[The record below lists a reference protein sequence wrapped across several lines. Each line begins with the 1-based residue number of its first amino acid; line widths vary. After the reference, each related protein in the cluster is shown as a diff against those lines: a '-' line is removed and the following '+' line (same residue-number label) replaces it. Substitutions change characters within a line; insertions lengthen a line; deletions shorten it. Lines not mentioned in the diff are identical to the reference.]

1 MLVGGWGKMLTKGP
15 QLGKYYEL
23 PFSFTSLIFLAPF
36 IGHTLS
42 ATLNTSLHETVGQR
56 GIAIIGSGCH
66 LAAYVAISLHLP
78 YPALVFIYMLA
89 GLGNGIGDAAWN
101 SWVASNLADS
111 NVVINSM
118 HACYGLGAVL
128 GPVTATTMV
137 VKAGL
142 PWYAF
147 YYFMVCLCISSI
159 LSQD

>member
-1 MLVGGWGKMLTKGP
+1 
-15 QLGKYYEL
+15 
-23 PFSFTSLIFLAPF
+23 
-36 IGHTLS
+36 
-42 ATLNTSLHETVGQR
+42 
-56 GIAIIGSGCH
+56 
-66 LAAYVAISLHLP
+66 
-78 YPALVFIYMLA
+78 MLA

-147 YYFMVCLCISSI
+147 YYFMFAHTVSRL
-159 LSQD
+159 Q